1 MITLHAL
8 IAISFL
14 VNAGQTYEVVST
26 GHVLEIQADRINI
39 GGDWFE
45 YAVGSETDV
54 QQVFEGLPP
63 VDQIRVPFRAE
74 IVFVF
79 EEGQPLAK
87 VAKVRPAPR
96 PEDNTSLISGGNDN
110 PNY

>member
-8 IAISFL
+8 IAVSFL
-14 VNAGQTYEVVST
+14 VSAGQTYEVVST
-26 GHVLEIQADRINI
+26 GQVMEIKADQINI
-39 GGDWFE
+39 GGDWFD
-45 YAVGSETDV
+45 YAVDSETDI

-79 EEGQPLAK
+79 EEDEPLAK
-87 VAKVRPAPR
+87 VAKVKPAPL
-96 PEDNTSLISGGNDN
+96 PGNNTELIGGGNAN